1 MEHVAFV
8 EGSFVLGQEEATPS
22 LWKLLERLPALA
34 VGGRADGAGRA
45 LRRAAR
51 APRLGRPRPDPPSG
65 ADRPAAHAEALGA
78 LLAASRATRE
88 SLELLDRYRQW
99 RRGHAPRAPA
109 RRAGR
114 VRAGRPATETGPDAV
129 LAASGEKAPAQSP
142 ENT

>member
-22 LWKLLERLPALA
+22 LWKLLERLPALQW
-34 VGGRADGAGRA
+34 VAGQMA
-45 LRRAAR
+45 LAALFAALAR

-88 SLELLDRYRQW
+88 SLDLLDRYRQW

-114 VRAGRPATETGPDAV
+114 VRASRPATETGPDPV

-142 ENT
+142 ETT